1 MIVTERTQML
11 NGDRHVND
19 TQESGIGNVDSYRI
33 ASMHKPNVAFAVLLM
48 LAALL
53 AALLVPT
60 ALAQVNTASLT
71 GLVKDSSEGVIPSAK
86 VTARSTATGIE
97 RTVLTDAAGDYFLA
111 NLPIGAYSISA
122 EKPGFQKAVAT
133 VNLDAAEKGRQD
145 LTLAVGAVTTITT
158 VEATTPQLSPQD
170 ASLSAVVENQY
181 VTQFPLLLRSW
192 DDLMNLVAGVQGQ
205 RYTDQGGSTSAGRT
219 GGFNVHGVRQLQN
232 NFILDGLDNNSISE
246 NVQELTTQV
255 IRPSVDTIEEFK
267 IITNAYSAEY
277 GRNPGAAISVVT
289 KGGTNQ
295 VHGLGYEY
303 LRNRV
308 FDANDFFSN
317 RQGLAKPQNIQ
328 NQYGG
333 NAGAPIVKNKLF
345 IFFDY
350 EGTAIRKG
358 ALRSTSTPTAN
369 ERIGDF
375 SPAAAAAV
383 HTAYPT
389 IYDPTTGTPF
399 ANNQIPAGKIDPV
412 AAKLMALF
420 PAPTVA
426 GLALNNFFRNAGL
439 LDDGGRFSG
448 RIDWQPDARDTIF
461 TRLTFT
467 NRNRDIPGN
476 FGGIADGTASS
487 SQGRQQLTAYQSS
500 TGWTRPIGARLVNEL
515 RLGYGR
521 DNSQAEQD
529 PFGLNHTADFV
540 PGVPRDPA
548 FDGGVPMIT
557 FANVNTFIG
566 SPNFLPKHQ
575 ITQQYEFTDT
585 LSWTLGK
592 HQLKFGGDLRAPLR
606 NNFQDVPATRGALNF
621 DKIFTC
627 LRQSNNQ
634 CAPNTGLSYADF
646 LVGYVQTAQ
655 LSNPFQVDQRIHM
668 YSGFVQDDFKVSSK
682 LTMNLGVRYDFSTP
696 VYDAKN
702 HLANFNPSGAGSL
715 VFASDGSLFNR
726 TQVEPNRH
734 NFAPRLGLA
743 YQLNRKTVVRA
754 GYGIFYAPFERIGS
768 EDQLALNPPS
778 FINNNISLP
787 STAAAP
793 LFLLHNGFPTNF
805 LDPAQLVLTRVKIRA
820 ANPQAPSTNV
830 QQWSFGF
837 QRELP
842 LGMFIEADYVGT
854 KSTHLNTLRDLNQ
867 PINGVVPYP
876 NFGQIEYRDP
886 LGNAVYDGLD
896 LTVERRF
903 KAGLA
908 FRAAY
913 TNSKSI
919 DNTAEHLSAYGSNS
933 FGQNGRDF
941 KSWRGLSDF
950 DVPQRLVFSYVYELP
965 FGKGKAMASHG
976 ILSYIAGGFQTSGAL
991 TLASGRPFTIFAAS
1005 NNSSIDIGLQQA
1017 LANVIGT
1024 PVMPQTVNCWFYAS
1038 KNSGCNGITGTD
1050 AFATPPAG
1058 VFGNEGRNTL
1068 RGPGTKVFDFSL
1080 ARNFSITERAQLQ
1093 FRWEVFNLTNTVQFG
1108 LPNTNISGGTPG
1120 VITSLAGDPRLM
1132 QFALRLKF

>member
-1 MIVTERTQML
+1 
-11 NGDRHVND
+11 
-19 TQESGIGNVDSYRI
+19 
-33 ASMHKPNVAFAVLLM
+33 
-48 LAALL
+48 
-53 AALLVPT
+53 
-60 ALAQVNTASLT
+60 
-71 GLVKDSSEGVIPSAK
+71 
-86 VTARSTATGIE
+86 
-97 RTVLTDAAGDYFLA
+97 
-111 NLPIGAYSISA
+111 
-122 EKPGFQKAVAT
+122 
-133 VNLDAAEKGRQD
+133 
-145 LTLAVGAVTTITT
+145 
-158 VEATTPQLSPQD
+158 
-170 ASLSAVVENQY
+170 
-181 VTQFPLLLRSW
+181 
-192 DDLMNLVAGVQGQ
+192 MNLVAGVQGQ

-219 GGFNVHGVRQLQN
+219 GGFNVHGIRQLQN

-255 IRPSVDTIEEFK
+255 IRPSVDTIQEFK

-277 GRNPGAAISVVT
+277 CRNPGAAISVVT

-295 VHGLGYEY
+295 LHGLAYEY

-317 RQGLAKPQNIQ
+317 RQALQKPQNIQ
-328 NQYGG
+328 NQFGG
-333 NAGAPIVKNKLF
+333 DAGGPIVKNKLF
-345 IFFDY
+345 MFFDY
-350 EGTAIRKG
+350 EGTRIRRG
-358 ALRSTSTPTAN
+358 ALRSTSVPTAN

-375 SPAAAAAV
+375 STAAAALV
-383 HTAYPT
+383 HTTYPV
-389 IYDPTTGTPF
+389 IYDRTNGAPF
-399 ANNQIPAGKIDPV
+399 PSNKVQNIDPL
-412 AAKLMALF
+412 AAKIMKLF
-420 PAPTVA
+420 PDPTVA

-439 LDDGGRFSG
+439 LDGGDRFSG
-448 RIDWQPDARDTIF
+448 RIDWQPDTRNTFF
-461 TRLTFT
+461 TRITYT
-467 NRNRDIPGN
+467 NRNRFIPGN
-476 FGGIADGTASS
+476 FGGIADGTSSS
-487 SQGRQQLTAYQSS
+487 SQGRQQLTTYQSS

-515 RLGYGR
+515 RAGFGR

-529 PFGLNHTADFV
+529 PFGLNHTADYV
-540 PGVPRDPA
+540 PGVPINPS

-585 LSWTLGK
+585 VSWTLGK
-592 HQLKFGGDLRAPLR
+592 HQLKFGADLRAPLR

-627 LRQSNNQ
+627 QRQANNQ
-634 CAPNTGLSYADF
+634 CAANTGLSYADF
-646 LVGYVQTAQ
+646 LIGAVQTAQ
-655 LSNPFQVDQRIHM
+655 LSNPFQVDQRLHM
-668 YSGFVQDDFKVSSK
+668 YSGFAQDDFKVTPK
-682 LTMNLGVRYDFSTP
+682 LTLNLGIRYDFATP

-702 HLANFNPSGAGSL
+702 HLANFNPAGAGSL
-715 VFASDGSLFNR
+715 VFASDGSLYNR
-726 TQVEPNRH
+726 SLVEPNHH
-734 NFAPRLGLA
+734 NFAPRLGVA
-743 YQLNRKTVVRA
+743 YQLDPKSVVRA
-754 GYGIFYAPFERIGS
+754 GYGIFYTPFERIGS

-793 LFLLHNGFPTNF
+793 LFLLQNGFPANF
-805 LDPAQLVLTRVKIRA
+805 LDPSQLVLTRVRIRA
-820 ANPQAPSTNV
+820 GNPDAPSTYV
-830 QQWSFGF
+830 QQWSFGV

-842 LGMFIEADYVGT
+842 AGMFFEADYVGT
-854 KSTHLNTLRDLNQ
+854 KSTHLNTLRNFNQ

-886 LGNAVYDGLD
+886 LGNAVYHGLD
-896 LTVERRF
+896 FTVERRF
-903 KAGLA
+903 KGGLA

-913 TNSKSI
+913 TWSKSI

-933 FGQNGRDF
+933 FSQNGRDF

-950 DVPQRLVFSYVYELP
+950 DVPQRLVMSYVYELP
-965 FGKGKAMASHG
+965 FGKGKPLASSG
-976 ILSYIAGGFQTSGAL
+976 ILSYIVGGFQTSGAL
-991 TLASGRPFTIFAAS
+991 TLASGRPFTIFASS

-1038 KNSGCNGITGTD
+1038 KNSGCNGISGTD

-1080 ARNFSITERAQLQ
+1080 ARNFAITERAQLQ
-1093 FRWEVFNLTNTVQFG
+1093 FRWEVFNLTNTVQFA
-1108 LPNTNISGGTPG
+1108 LPNSNISGGTPG
-1120 VITSLAGDPRLM
+1120 VITALAGDPRLM

>member
-1 MIVTERTQML
+1 
-11 NGDRHVND
+11 
-19 TQESGIGNVDSYRI
+19 
-33 ASMHKPNVAFAVLLM
+33 MHKPTVAFA
-48 LAALL
+48 ALL
-53 AALLVPT
+53 LLGAT
-60 ALAQVNTASLT
+60 SFAQVNTASLT
-71 GLVKDSSEGVIPSAK
+71 GLVKDSSDAVIADAK
-86 VTARSTATGIE
+86 VNATNTATGVE
-97 RTVLTDAAGDYFLA
+97 RTTLTDSTGYYFLA
-111 NLPIGAYSISA
+111 NLPIGAYTISI

-133 VNLDAAEKGRQD
+133 VNLDAAQKGRQD
-145 LTLAVGAVTTITT
+145 FALAVGTVTTVTT
-158 VEATTPQLSPQD
+158 VEATTPQLSTQD

-192 DDLMNLVAGVQGQ
+192 DDLVNLVAGVQGQ

-219 GGFNVHGVRQLQN
+219 GGFNVHGIRQLQN

-255 IRPSVDTIEEFK
+255 IRPSVDTIQEFK

-295 VHGLGYEY
+295 IHGLAYEY

-333 NAGAPIVKNKLF
+333 DAGGPIVKNKLF
-345 IFFDY
+345 LFFDY
-350 EGTAIRKG
+350 EGTKIRRG
-358 ALRSTSTPTAN
+358 ALRSTSVPTAN

-375 SPAAAAAV
+375 STAAAALV
-383 HTAYPT
+383 HTTYPV
-389 IYDPTTGTPF
+389 IYDQTTGAPF
-399 ANNQIPAGKIDPV
+399 ANNQVPQAKIDPL
-412 AAKLMALF
+412 AAKIMALF
-420 PAPTVA
+420 PSPTVP

-448 RIDWQPDARDTIF
+448 RIDWQPDSRNTVF
-461 TRLTFT
+461 TRITFT
-467 NRNRDIPGN
+467 NRNRFIPGN
-476 FGGIADGTASS
+476 FGGIADGTSSS
-487 SQGRQQLTAYQSS
+487 SQGRQQLTAYQVSS
-500 TGWTRPIGARLVNEL
+500 GWTRPIGDHLVNEL

-529 PFGLNHTADFV
+529 PFGLNHTGDFV
-540 PGVPRDPA
+540 PGVPADPT

-585 LSWTLGK
+585 LSWTRGK
-592 HQLKFGGDLRAPLR
+592 HSLKFGADLRAPLR

-627 LRQSNNQ
+627 LRQANNQ
-634 CAPNTGLSYADF
+634 CAANTGLSYADF
-646 LVGYVQTAQ
+646 LVGSVQTAQ
-655 LSNPFQVDQRIHM
+655 LSNPFQVDQRLHM
-668 YSGFVQDDFKVSSK
+668 YSGFAQDDFKVTPR
-682 LTMNLGVRYDFSTP
+682 LTMNLGIRYDFATP

-702 HLANFNPSGAGSL
+702 HLANFNPAGAGSL
-715 VFASDGSLFNR
+715 VFASDGPLYNR
-726 TQVEPNRH
+726 TLVQPNRH
-734 NFAPRLGLA
+734 NFAPRVGLA
-743 YQLNRKTVVRA
+743 FQLNPKSVVRA
-754 GYGIFYAPFERIGS
+754 GYGIFYTPFERIGS

-793 LFLLHNGFPTNF
+793 LFLLKNGFPANF
-805 LDPAQLVLTRVKIRA
+805 LDPSQLVLTRVRIRA
-820 ANPQAPSTNV
+820 GNPEAPSTYV
-830 QQWSFGF
+830 QQWSFGV

-842 LGMFIEADYVGT
+842 LGMFVEADYVGT
-854 KSTHLNTLRDLNQ
+854 KSTHLNTLRNFNQ

-886 LGNAVYDGLD
+886 LGNAVYHGLD
-896 LTVERRF
+896 FTVERRF

-913 TNSKSI
+913 TYSKSI

-965 FGKGKAMASHG
+965 FGKGKPLASSG
-976 ILSYIAGGFQTSGAL
+976 ILSYIVGGFQTSGAL
-991 TLASGRPFTIFAAS
+991 TLASGRPFTIFASS

-1024 PVMPQTVNCWFYAS
+1024 PVMPQTVTCWYYAS
-1038 KNSGCNGITGTD
+1038 KNAGCNGISGTD

-1080 ARNFSITERAQLQ
+1080 ARNIAVTEHAQLQ
-1093 FRWEVFNLTNTVQFG
+1093 FRWEVFNLTNTVQFA

-1120 VITSLAGDPRLM
+1120 VITALAGDPRLM